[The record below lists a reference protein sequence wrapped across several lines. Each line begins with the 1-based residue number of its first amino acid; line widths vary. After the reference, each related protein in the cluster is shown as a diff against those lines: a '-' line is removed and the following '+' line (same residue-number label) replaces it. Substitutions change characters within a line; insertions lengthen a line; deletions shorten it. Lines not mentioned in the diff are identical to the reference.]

1 MSGRHAAVIGG
12 GLGAAAGPKIDMG
25 FPDAFLKRLE
35 ERLKP
40 GHSAL
45 VVLVEHDYAHDL
57 AEALQ
62 ASDDV
67 IGGQQIVDILVQAM
81 LVENKA

>member
-1 MSGRHAAVIGG
+1 M
-12 GLGAAAGPKIDMG
+12 DMG

-35 ERLKP
+35 ERLEP

-45 VVLVEHDYAHDL
+45 VVLVEHDEAHDL
-57 AEALQ
+57 AEALR

-67 IGGQQIVDILVQAM
+67 VGGQQIVDTLVQEM